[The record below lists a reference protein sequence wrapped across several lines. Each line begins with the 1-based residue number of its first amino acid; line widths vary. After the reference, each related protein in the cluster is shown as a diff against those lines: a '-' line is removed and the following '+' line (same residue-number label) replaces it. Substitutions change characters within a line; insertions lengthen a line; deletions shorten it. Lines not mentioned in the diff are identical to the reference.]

1 MISDK
6 NTLKN
11 SYLQSLYNNLNDTK
25 NFSLLGNKEDEI
37 PDPNTAPSSR

>member
-11 SYLQSLYNNLNDTK
+11 SYIQQLYNNLNDTK
-25 NFSLLGNKEDEI
+25 NMSLLGTEKLDTPEAQSN
-37 PDPNTAPSSR
+37 R